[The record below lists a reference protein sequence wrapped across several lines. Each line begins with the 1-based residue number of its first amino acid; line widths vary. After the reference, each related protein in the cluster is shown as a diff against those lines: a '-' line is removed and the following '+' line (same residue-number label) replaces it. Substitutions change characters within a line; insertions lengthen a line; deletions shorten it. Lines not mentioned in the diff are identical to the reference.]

1 MQVLTIYEK
10 HIIKDLIRNIH
21 IKLVVL
27 LKAGQ
32 NYGSHYASRLQQT
45 LIWHFF
51 KLVILMSVD
60 IEFL

>member
-32 NYGSHYASRLQQT
+32 NYGSPLCLKVTTDFDMA
-45 LIWHFF
+45 FF
-51 KLVILMSVD
+51 
-60 IEFL
+60 